1 MEKQGTSVDSI
12 VTRVR
17 RYLDSENG
25 EGEDALEAFIFGR
38 VHSVMLLLAHGFPE
52 HLIHKVVWCAE
63 KEARAVVDAIRRY
76 LPGAGALRDFL
87 AERDPEAFGRSG
99 SNEDS
104 ASDAPVLGQSEDAK
118 QALDM
123 LEYWTDR
130 WLEEYKS
137 TPSGRNKVF

>member
-38 VHSVMLLLAHGFPE
+38 VHSVMLLLAHRFPE
-52 HLIHKVVWCAE
+52 HLIHEVVWCSE
-63 KEARAVVDAIRRY
+63 EEAGALVDAIRRY

-87 AERDPEAFGRSG
+87 AGRDPETFGRPRSIEE
-99 SNEDS
+99 SDS
-104 ASDAPVLGQSEDAK
+104 DVPALGESEDAK

-130 WLEEYKS
+130 WLQEYNDAPFGDGKA
-137 TPSGRNKVF
+137 G